1 MSENKEIEIQ
11 AVGLPVT
18 DDNSVS
24 TTIPAG
30 VGLARFTITGIDPDM
45 RYISVASDAEIST
58 MLVPTNAIFEPFVKF
73 NSLDPRVFSM
83 IAWHLM
89 PGIEYE
95 LRVFPKTTPAS
106 VTVSMSKRGSGLNW
120 VYAKNIDGRP
130 FEEKNILFGGTGEV
144 YGFAFQT
151 PGRYRFTVK
160 TSISKLYATFGDSRN
175 SSQTETKPAAGEP
188 FSSQYVFE
196 KTITVTGE
204 VQNYYALHLISQDTP
219 DSGAP
224 YSIEVQRIG

>member
-1 MSENKEIEIQ
+1 MLENKKIGIQ

-18 DDNSVS
+18 DDNTV
-24 TTIPAG
+24 TTTVPAG
-30 VGLARFTITGIDPDM
+30 EGLARFKISGIDPDL
-45 RYISVASDAEIST
+45 RYISVASNVEIST
-58 MLVPTNAIFEPFVKF
+58 MLVPTNAIFERYVKF
-73 NSLDPRVFSM
+73 SSLDPRMFSM

-89 PGIEYE
+89 PGSEYE

-106 VTVSMSKRGSGLNW
+106 VTVSMSKSGGGLNW
-120 VYAKNIDGRP
+120 VNNKGGQP
-130 FEEKNILFGGTGEV
+130 FEEKNILFGGTREV

-160 TSISKLYATFGDSRN
+160 TSISKLHATFGNSRN
-175 SSQTETKPAAGEP
+175 SSQTETKPAAGAP

-196 KTITVTGE
+196 KIITVTGE
-204 VQNYYALHLISQDTP
+204 VQSYYALHLISQDTP

-224 YSIEVQRIG
+224 YSIEVQRID